1 MKRYAIVRVDKDWCP
16 YYADKEF
23 IIPCSNFCENRFECK
38 DCRYGDTKEQLIR
51 KVAQAIFRRKLK
63 MYKKVYGII
72 PNENFTKQIYSQCY
86 SVAKEI
92 VEFLG
97 VVE

>member
-1 MKRYAIVRVDKDWCP
+1 MTDKRYAIVRVDKDWCP

-51 KVAQAIFRRKLK
+51 KIAQVLRTKRVLL
-63 MYKKVYGII
+63 GI
-72 PNENFTKQIYSQCY
+72 TDKQL
-86 SVAKEI
+86 AKEI

-97 VVE
+97 VEE